1 MSKAG
6 STAQTRT
13 IDGSAP
19 QPRIRRK
26 LILDNTRILVISY
39 RYEDCRGNRGTG
51 RPCTRASARDL
62 PIARPTRP
70 RGAAGRRHWRACGP
84 CALVTDVPSAKST
97 ARWTDYAAP
106 REPSAFLLGRLRRY
120 EWAGQLLDRELL
132 RQQRCR
138 MFTELRAGSAG
149 EGRQTC
155 GQSRLESRA

>member
-1 MSKAG
+1 MRWRRLESSRGALARAVG
-6 STAQTRT
+6 RS
-13 IDGSAP
+13 
-19 QPRIRRK
+19 PRHAATFPPREDLDK
-26 LILDNTRILVISY
+26 VILDDTRILVISY

-120 EWAGQLLDRELL
+120 ELAGQLLDRELL
-132 RQQRCR
+132 RQQRCG

-149 EGRQTC
+149 
-155 GQSRLESRA
+155 